1 MRSSPFLV
9 PVLASALLLVSCGGG
24 ASGPRVSS
32 PFTAQD
38 AAVFDNA
45 VDVVSEPDILEGRWY
60 DDWASDLVGRVT
72 SGDIVMVV
80 NLEAVRH
87 VTTPDGKDSFRL
99 QVSIDRMLL
108 GDRPAEPAF
117 AARED
122 EAGYDSIAQNERRI
136 LDRPFVAFV
145 KWKQESNGDV
155 VARWHLSPAST
166 GVLATV
172 NQAVQHRQ
180 RLSNAAQ

>member
-1 MRSSPFLV
+1 MLASIL
-9 PVLASALLLVSCGGG
+9 VLASCGGG
-24 ASGPRVSS
+24 AAGPRVYS
-32 PFTAQD
+32 PFTAED
-38 AAVFDNA
+38 ASVFDNA

-60 DDWASDLVGRVT
+60 DDWASDLVARVT
-72 SGDIVMVV
+72 SGDVVMVV

-99 QVSIDRMLL
+99 QVSVDRTLL
-108 GDRPAEPAF
+108 GDRPADPAF

-136 LDRPFVAFV
+136 LNRPFVAFV
-145 KWKQESNGDV
+145 KWKEEANGEV
-155 VARWHLSPAST
+155 VGRWHLSPASN

-172 NQAVQHRQ
+172 EQAIQHRQ
-180 RLSNAAQ
+180 QLSNATR